1 MLHIGLATKTQ
12 LLFIPWCSNQV
23 IGGWCHERHRVGY
36 CLSYKLV
43 MGICLFLP
51 SCYGLSAVLAPK
63 TCYGLQA
70 VMASSVMDPSF

>member
-1 MLHIGLATKTQ
+1 MQIDSVR
-12 LLFIPWCSNQV
+12 IESNHKV
-23 IGGWCHERHRVGY
+23 PRTNRLSLGVLDMY
-36 CLSYKLV
+36 DCLSYKLV